1 MISPEQHKKDKEFI
15 EKYIYGKNESGHLRT
30 GGLPLE
36 SFAEPNDY
44 SRAGTKRFEDL
55 AVPMGFIYN
64 KNDNTQQLGGGYK
77 IKESKKE
84 DANLIDNELFYKLF
98 GAVCHT
104 KFLAKMG
111 MMGGKQNSTKKRRY

>member
-84 DANLIDNELFYKLF
+84 DANLIDNELFDKLF

-111 MMGGKQNSTKKRRY
+111 MMGGKQNATKKRRY